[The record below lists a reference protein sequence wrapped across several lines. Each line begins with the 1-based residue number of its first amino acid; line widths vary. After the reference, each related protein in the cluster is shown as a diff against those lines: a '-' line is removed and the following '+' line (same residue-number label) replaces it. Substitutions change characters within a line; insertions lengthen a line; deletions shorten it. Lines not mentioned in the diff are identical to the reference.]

1 MKTIPKQSI
10 FVFMGAKKQVDLT
23 SVYVADSGISILEA
37 LWNITNIWDSQTLF
51 SCVRKSID
59 IEVQ

>member
-51 SCVRKSID
+51 SCVRKGID